1 MFNTFHVD
9 YPLVRWPLDH
19 LFHSKNFTLQK
30 SKRLP
35 SMGSDHFPLLTRL
48 SFTALKCNNQTG
60 IKANKSKHEWAK
72 DRSKENN
79 VRKSDMSK
87 PSQAD

>member
-1 MFNTFHVD
+1 
-9 YPLVRWPLDH
+9 
-19 LFHSKNFTLQK
+19 
-30 SKRLP
+30 
-35 SMGSDHFPLLTRL
+35 MGSDHFPLLTRL